1 MFTLFLGPL
10 LKTRL
15 PLIGN
20 ILKLLAKCVLM
31 SLGLT
36 TAASVTASAIH
47 KKYLDLVIKIC

>member
-20 ILKLLAKCVLM
+20 ILKPLAKCVLM

-36 TAASVTASAIH
+36 TAASATASAIH